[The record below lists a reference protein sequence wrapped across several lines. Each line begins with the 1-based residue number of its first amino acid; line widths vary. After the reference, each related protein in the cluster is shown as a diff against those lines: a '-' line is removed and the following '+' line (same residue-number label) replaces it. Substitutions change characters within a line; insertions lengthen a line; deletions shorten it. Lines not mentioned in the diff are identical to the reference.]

1 MSPINLC
8 AFLFVL
14 YKCQCTNTEHIRS
27 LSRWL
32 PLVEQ
37 ELLTL
42 PKHMSSPPVL
52 SGVRVTRS
60 LVFMCMFCRSLFVL
74 LYILAVVLSV
84 LLRYTNS
91 DSPFG
96 IFKHFVYYKHR
107 STLKNRSVCDRK
119 SHQYLNQSRWVKT
132 DILSSSFHHMQ
143 PGFLN
148 ATHFQARKRSLGIR
162 YIKNDS
168 CFRDHHCLTINV
180 VLWVIL
186 GPGCV
191 SLSIFLV
198 FFFNFIWK
206 VFIFHDNT
214 PYNYLVH
221 VTWWLV
227 IMIFV

>member
-1 MSPINLC
+1 MYLC

-14 YKCQCTNTEHIRS
+14 YKCQCTNTKHIRS
-27 LSRWL
+27 LALWL
-32 PLVEQ
+32 PLVVQ
-37 ELLTL
+37 ELLNL
-42 PKHMSSPPVL
+42 PEPTSSPPVFR
-52 SGVRVTRS
+52 GVCVTRS
-60 LVFMCMFCRSLFVL
+60 LVFLCVCFVHFL
-74 LYILAVVLSV
+74 LAVVLSV
-84 LLRYTNS
+84 LLPYKNS
-91 DSPFG
+91 DWPFG

-119 SHQYLNQSRWVKT
+119 SHQFLNQSKWIKT

-148 ATHFQARKRSLGIR
+148 ATHFLARKRSLGIK
-162 YIKNDS
+162 YVKNDS

-186 GPGCV
+186 GAGCV
-191 SLSIFLV
+191 SLSMFLV
-198 FFFNFIWK
+198 FFFIFIWK